1 MFFELLIVVAI
12 LLIIGWLS
20 YYISKRI
27 FLFVQKKSSRFARPI
42 QIVTGIMIF
51 GFLCCLGLF
60 LFFIN
65 FELGR

>member
-1 MFFELLIVVAI
+1 MSDYIILFSFILIV
-12 LLIIGWLS
+12 GWLS

-60 LFFIN
+60 LFLIN